1 LIPQDFLR
9 QIAKEHSVSNTEL
22 DVLAAAINGEA
33 MNAIAQR
40 LGIRPEAA
48 RKRLGEVYKKFHI
61 AGAGPGKLAKLQQI
75 LVSQYQTR
83 QTQGPIVAMPVAPEV
98 ELGELPPQYD
108 WGEAPDV
115 SAFYGRSTEMK
126 ALQTWI
132 SEDHCRVAA
141 LLGIAGIG
149 KTALAVRLSRLLE
162 EQGEFEFI
170 IWRSLR
176 HGASPREVIGRL
188 VQTLSRK
195 RQTYLPDSAH
205 NRITLLIDYLRQ
217 HRCLLVLDGVEA
229 VLRPGD
235 IAGQYRDGFEDYGE
249 LLRRVGEESHQSCL
263 LLTSAEKPREVARL
277 EGNTLPVRVL
287 QVGAM
292 GREEAGEIF
301 RDKGLQ
307 EEKLWGELIE
317 LYRGNPLTLKI
328 ASTTIQELF
337 GGRVSEFLKQSTLVF
352 GDIRD
357 LLQRQFDRL
366 SEIERAIVYWL
377 AIEQQPLS
385 LSQLRDKISIPFSQ
399 PELIE
404 ALESLGRRSLIER
417 GAAGGALFALQ
428 PVVLEYI
435 TQEFTERACLEL
447 QELVRTQK
455 IDRLDLFRSHAL
467 VASESKQAGPIL
479 PAVKDRLRKLIRNDR
494 QLEGH
499 LDRILTILQ
508 AKFPLEVGYATNNVQ
523 SLLDSLQVDLPPAE
537 A

>member
-1 LIPQDFLR
+1 
-9 QIAKEHSVSNTEL
+9 
-22 DVLAAAINGEA
+22 LAAAINGEP

-75 LVSQYQTR
+75 LVTQYQTR
-83 QTQGPIVAMPVAPEV
+83 QAQGPIVAMPVVQEV
-98 ELGELPPQYD
+98 ETGELPPQYD
-108 WGEAPDV
+108 WGDAPDV
-115 SAFYGRSTEMK
+115 SAFYGRSTELESLK
-126 ALQTWI
+126 SWI
-132 SEDHCRVAA
+132 TGDHCRAVA
-141 LLGIAGIG
+141 LLGIAGSG
-149 KTALAVRLSRLLE
+149 KTALAVRLAKALE
-162 EQGEFEFI
+162 AEEEFEFI

-176 HGASPREVIGRL
+176 HGVSPRDAIGRM

-195 RQTYLPDSAH
+195 RQTYLPESTH

-217 HRCLLVLDGVEA
+217 HRCLIVLDGVES
-229 VLRPGD
+229 VLRQGD
-235 IAGQYRDGFEDYGE
+235 ISGQYRNGFEDYGD
-249 LLRRVGEESHQSCL
+249 LLRRIGEESHQSCL
-263 LLTSAEKPREVARL
+263 LLTSAEKPREIARL

-287 QVGAM
+287 QLSGM
-292 GREEAGEIF
+292 GLEEAGEIF

-307 EEKLWGELIE
+307 EEKLWGELVE

-377 AIEQQPLS
+377 AIERQTVTLT
-385 LSQLRDKISIPFSQ
+385 QLRDKISIPFSQ

-417 GAAGGALFALQ
+417 GSSGGASFGLQ
-428 PVVLEYI
+428 PVVLEYV
-435 TQEFTERACLEL
+435 TQEFADSACAEL
-447 QELVRTQK
+447 QDLLRTQK

-467 VASESKQAGPIL
+467 TAESSPASGPIL
-479 PAVKDRLRKLIRNDR
+479 NDVKNRLRKLIRNDR
-494 QLEGH
+494 QLESQ
-499 LDRILTILQ
+499 LEKILAVLE

-523 SLLDSLQVDLPPAE
+523 QLLDAVRADLQPA
-537 A
+537 